1 MYRSNKTVTT
11 IPAFLICDQ
20 RFIDTWGLGLALP
33 GGRPRQ
39 HLLAAGYLIQA
50 PTLAALAAKIG
61 APARA
66 LAATGARY
74 NTYAAQGQDPDFGK
88 GGTAYNRY
96 LGDPEHQPN
105 PCLAPLA
112 DGSCDA
118 VKVYPGDIGTACGIA
133 ANANAQAVLQS
144 WADAEWF
151 TGNPEV
157 PQSLTVTVFKVP
169 GETNTDDLS
178 PAPDA
183 TTRPDIPMH
192 ALAMLKNKRDDAPS
206 CR

>member
-39 HLLAAGYLIQA
+39 HLIDAGYLIQA
-50 PTLAALAAKIG
+50 PTLAALAAKICV
-61 APARA
+61 PASA
-66 LAATGARY
+66 LTATVARY

-112 DGSCDA
+112 DGPCYA
-118 VKVYPGDIGTACGIA
+118 VKVYPGDIGTACGIT
-133 ANANAQAVLQS
+133 ANANAQAVNTAGAPIPGLYVAGNDMQS
-144 WADAEWF
+144 VMGGAY
-151 TGNPEV
+151 
-157 PQSLTVTVFKVP
+157 
-169 GETNTDDLS
+169 
-178 PAPDA
+178 PAPGITLGPA
-183 TTRPDIPMH
+183 LTFGWVAGQHLAH
-192 ALAMLKNKRDDAPS
+192 AQH
-206 CR
+206 